1 MKSLLISIIKL
12 SSFLHFI
19 MFSYTCMQCMPL
31 PKAFSVLKTII
42 QSPWSQKDV
51 PVLAATIL
59 DGVAGKGTNDVDLSA
74 HRRKFL

>member
-1 MKSLLISIIKL
+1 
-12 SSFLHFI
+12 
-19 MFSYTCMQCMPL
+19 MQCMLL